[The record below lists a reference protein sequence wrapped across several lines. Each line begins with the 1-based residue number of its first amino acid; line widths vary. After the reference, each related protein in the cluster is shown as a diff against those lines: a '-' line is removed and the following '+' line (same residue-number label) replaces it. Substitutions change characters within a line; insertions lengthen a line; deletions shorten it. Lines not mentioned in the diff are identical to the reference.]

1 MFNFKAAGIA
11 SGLFTAGLLALVVVA
26 LSGMVSPISTMQQPI
41 VLWLIICAAGLGWI
55 ATILCAHA
63 HASHKVVD

>member
-11 SGLFTAGLLALVVVA
+11 SGLLTAGLLALVVVA
-26 LSGMVSPISTMQQPI
+26 LSGMVSPISTMQPT
-41 VLWLIICAAGLGWI
+41 VFWLIICAAGLGWI

-63 HASHKVVD
+63 HASHRVAD